1 MSAGA
6 VSTPDLCAVDELC
19 RLAATARRLGCC
31 AHLVGADDEL
41 WSLLDLA
48 GVADVLCS
56 CPADAPPATRPLTGA
71 DLR

>member
-1 MSAGA
+1 MI
-6 VSTPDLCAVDELC
+6 TPDLRTVDELC
-19 RLAATARRLGCC
+19 RLAATVRGLGCR
-31 AHLVGADDEL
+31 AHLVGADEHL

-56 CPADAPPATRPLTGA
+56 CPADPPPTARSLTGA